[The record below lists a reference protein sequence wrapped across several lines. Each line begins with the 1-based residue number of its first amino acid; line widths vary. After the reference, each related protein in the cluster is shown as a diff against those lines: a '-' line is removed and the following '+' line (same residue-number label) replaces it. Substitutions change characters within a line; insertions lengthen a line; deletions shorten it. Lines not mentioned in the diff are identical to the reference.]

1 MAFADN
7 PIINSPFEKPQQ
19 YFELDEEGQPT
30 GKKLPGRRESVQVV
44 PVPAARRRGPRQREL
59 ALEEETSPNTIVN
72 AIRIEVDQWRELPTN
87 QWGVTPETQRL
98 LQHWR
103 DPARERKQFFC
114 QREAIETLIWL
125 TEVAPKKFSEDIKNA
140 NAEANPGLY
149 RLACK
154 MATGAGKTTVMAMI
168 IAWQAVNKAR
178 RPDSKKFSDAF
189 LIVAPGI
196 TIRDRLRVLNPGDP
210 SNTYEYFDL
219 VPSDLM
225 DAVRRARIVITN
237 YHAFMLREKEH
248 VSKLN
253 RQILGGR
260 EGEKKFTETEGEMI
274 ARVAPELMGRK
285 NIIVLNDEAH
295 HCYRR
300 KVGGED
306 EEEEEEDL
314 KGEDREEAE
323 RNEKAARVWIN
334 GLEAFERKLG
344 IDAVYDLSATPFFLR
359 GSGYREGTLFPWVV
373 SDFSLMDAIE
383 SGIVKVPRIP
393 VLDDAISG
401 ELPKF
406 RDVYNY
412 IRKEN
417 PRALPAKGR
426 GKQAKSAMASCAPRR
441 GHRRA
446 L

>member
-1 MAFADN
+1 MAFADD
-7 PIINSPFEKPQQ
+7 PIINSPFDKPQWH
-19 YFELDEEGQPT
+19 FELDEEGQPT
-30 GKKLPGRRESVQVV
+30 GKKLPGRRQSVQVV

-59 ALEEETSPNTIVN
+59 DLEEKTSPNTLVN
-72 AIRIEVDQWRELPTN
+72 AIRIEVDQWRDLPPS

-98 LQHWR
+98 LLHWR
-103 DPARERKQFFC
+103 DPTRERKQFFC

-125 TEVAPKKFSEDIKNA
+125 TEVAPKKFSEDVKNA

-154 MATGAGKTTVMAMI
+154 MATGAGKTSVMAMI

-178 RPDSKKFSDAF
+178 HPDSKKFSDAF

-210 SNTYEYFDL
+210 SNSYEFFDL
-219 VPSDLM
+219 VPTDLI
-225 DAVRRARIVITN
+225 DSVRRARIVITN

-300 KVGGED
+300 KVGGD
-306 EEEEEEDL
+306 
-314 KGEDREEAE
+314 
-323 RNEKAARVWIN
+323 
-334 GLEAFERKLG
+334 
-344 IDAVYDLSATPFFLR
+344 
-359 GSGYREGTLFPWVV
+359 
-373 SDFSLMDAIE
+373 
-383 SGIVKVPRIP
+383 
-393 VLDDAISG
+393 
-401 ELPKF
+401 
-406 RDVYNY
+406 
-412 IRKEN
+412 
-417 PRALPAKGR
+417 
-426 GKQAKSAMASCAPRR
+426 
-441 GHRRA
+441 
-446 L
+446 